1 MFSRSR
7 CSFPSYQWSLIWYVY
22 WITWKYPEV
31 DPRHLCFLHTPQV
44 QPTTALHALQYL
56 IDNILLRIQL
66 TELKTM
72 TCLKYRHYYVHNE
85 SSLKCDQPEV
95 WLALVRGLITLLTL
109 IKSVNNQN
117 LQAFFPPMNC
127 YSQIS
132 PVLHTSFLFSFR
144 IRCRAMYFLLL
155 DFLLLF

>member
-1 MFSRSR
+1 MFSRSH

-31 DPRHLCFLHTPQV
+31 DPRDLCFLHTPQV
-44 QPTTALHALQYL
+44 QPITALHALQYL

-72 TCLKYRHYYVHNE
+72 ACLKYRHYYVHNE

-95 WLALVRGLITLLTL
+95 WPALVRGLITLLTL

-127 YSQIS
+127 YKVRFPQFYTPAFYS
-132 PVLHTSFLFSFR
+132 PLE
-144 IRCRAMYFLLL
+144 L
-155 DFLLLF
+155 DVGLCTFYS